1 MTQTTPIWQTG
12 HNRSNGKMEK
22 TLGTLS
28 TKEFQELIEHTIDKR
43 LEVWLTQLAD
53 AWMKLPDEEN
63 AEFRPEFAASLKRSL
78 EQAQKGEGVDLGTF
92 RKRIAE

>member
-1 MTQTTPIWQTG
+1 
-12 HNRSNGKMEK
+12 MEK
-22 TLGTLS
+22 TIGTLS

-53 AWMKLPDEEN
+53 AWMKLPDDEEN

-78 EQAQKGEGVDLGTF
+78 EQAQRGEGVNLETF
-92 RKRIAE
+92 RKRIAK